1 MSLSGRSAFDMTF
14 TDFNLPLFGQN
25 SIVGRSVVIHLVN
38 GDRYACASIGYP
50 SAVTVASAIFQTPVV
65 GKMIFTQL
73 IKNPLSDVSIF
84 MDLSYG
90 DPTTTPTQNHNWH
103 VHEFPISSERDDD
116 KGRCVTTGGH
126 WNPFKIITTD
136 QSYALHCKPS
146 CPLCCEVGDLANKH
160 TTINL
165 DTNVGGVNS
174 KHFFTDVTSWLDMFG
189 IIGRS
194 VVIHEAEKGGPRIA
208 CANVTEMQV
217 TAAMSGNWLDPGP
230 FKGKVKFS
238 QDVPQGPTKI
248 GVSLKNLDFLAGG
261 YHVHILPIIVGSID
275 PCSIANILGRF
286 NPLAWNTSS
295 SPSPGEGTVDQY
307 EIGDISGKF
316 GMLTGKNQF
325 KSVFMDPNMP
335 LTGPYSIMGRS
346 VVIHYTNG
354 SWMTCANILPL
365 RNRHGQW
372 TLAMAKFDRTV
383 TGTISL
389 HQQMFP
395 DGSSGDVI
403 LDTDLESSA
412 GQSIPAASLFI
423 ASNRVGAT
431 SGLCTSSSS
440 CSLQNQLSCV
450 VGEFSARHGN
460 VSLKRREVYSDS
472 NIQLSGDYTIVY
484 RSLVLKN
491 GNKILACA
499 DILPESQSEEQNFP
513 KLSSFSRYDF
523 RRRVGDILKAEM
535 ARITILPGSPF
546 CTNDCKC
553 QTVKFM
559 VSGAVEVQLLESVK
573 SSELM
578 GPFKEISPCARGS
591 AGQLVML
598 EISSLCLLCAAAFL
612 LTSAVSL

>member
-1 MSLSGRSAFDMTF
+1 
-14 TDFNLPLFGQN
+14 
-25 SIVGRSVVIHLVN
+25 
-38 GDRYACASIGYP
+38 
-50 SAVTVASAIFQTPVV
+50 
-65 GKMIFTQL
+65 
-73 IKNPLSDVSIF
+73 
-84 MDLSYG
+84 
-90 DPTTTPTQNHNWH
+90 
-103 VHEFPISSERDDD
+103 
-116 KGRCVTTGGH
+116 
-126 WNPFKIITTD
+126 
-136 QSYALHCKPS
+136 
-146 CPLCCEVGDLANKH
+146 
-160 TTINL
+160 
-165 DTNVGGVNS
+165 
-174 KHFFTDVTSWLDMFG
+174 
-189 IIGRS
+189 
-194 VVIHEAEKGGPRIA
+194 
-208 CANVTEMQV
+208 
-217 TAAMSGNWLDPGP
+217 
-230 FKGKVKFS
+230 
-238 QDVPQGPTKI
+238 
-248 GVSLKNLDFLAGG
+248 
-261 YHVHILPIIVGSID
+261 
-275 PCSIANILGRF
+275 
-286 NPLAWNTSS
+286 
-295 SPSPGEGTVDQY
+295 
-307 EIGDISGKF
+307 
-316 GMLTGKNQF
+316 
-325 KSVFMDPNMP
+325 
-335 LTGPYSIMGRS
+335 
-346 VVIHYTNG
+346 
-354 SWMTCANILPL
+354 MTCANILPL

-431 SGLCTSSSS
+431 SGLCTSVGDIFNPFFMKPLSSS